1 MLLPF
6 RLISASLKQLN
17 WDVTTDIIVKQNIYD
32 VMKFLSNTEF

>member
-17 WDVTTDIIVKQNIYD
+17 RDVTTDIIVKQIY
-32 VMKFLSNTEF
+32 LTS

>member
-17 WDVTTDIIVKQNIYD
+17 RDVITDIRVKQIY
-32 VMKFLSNTEF
+32 LTS